1 MRARSSARLANVER
15 LRLLAMFEIV
25 AFHVSEQR
33 LPVVAGLGLPV
44 FLLLNNA
51 FNCTL
56 AERMGT
62 RAFLNTK
69 VSRLLLPWLLWNVL
83 YLGLILAERW
93 RHAEPLTQGFSFLML
108 LGGTYEHLW
117 FVPFALAGA
126 LIMAGVQSQS
136 RSLSN
141 GWMCALALAVGAGVT
156 LAGAWLLAPG
166 SIEWPWLQWLFAL
179 PAVPFGFGLGRALL
193 ATEGRVRKRLARMAA
208 GAGLGCLA
216 AGLAWGL
223 GTVWG
228 WPMPEEMVRRYAV
241 ALALVS
247 VAFVW
252 PGVSDAFSVRLTPLL
267 FGVYLSHPLVVRVYQ
282 AAHLPELP
290 LAVFAALVFSVSALL
305 VAGLQRTPLRFLV

>member
-15 LRLLAMFEIV
+15 LRLVAMFEIV

-56 AERMGT
+56 TERMGT
-62 RAFLNTK
+62 RPFLNTK

-83 YLGLILAERW
+83 YLAVVLAERW
-93 RHAEPLTQGFSFLML
+93 RHAEPLMQGFSLMTVF
-108 LGGTYEHLW
+108 GGTYEHLW

-126 LIMAGVQSQS
+126 LIIAGVQAQT
-136 RSLSN
+136 RALSN
-141 GWMCALALAVGAGVT
+141 GWVCTLALVVGAGVT
-156 LAGAWLLAPG
+156 LANACLLAPG
-166 SIEWPWLQWLFAL
+166 RIEWPWLQWLFAL
-179 PAVPFGFGLGRALL
+179 PALPLGFGLGRAVL
-193 ATEGRVRKRLARMAA
+193 ATDPRVRKRLAWWAA
-208 GAGLGCLA
+208 ALGLSCLA

-241 ALALVS
+241 AMALVS

-252 PGVSDAFSVRLTPLL
+252 PGVSDPFSVRLTPLL

-290 LAVFAALVFSVSALL
+290 LAVFAALVFSVSAVF
-305 VAGLQRTPLRFLV
+305 VALLQRSPLRFLV